1 MKWCFHI
8 HIDMYKYNEL
18 MTISDKQSF
27 REYDQLS
34 NLLVS
39 IFIVL
44 VLINDRMKYSYSVCT

>member
-1 MKWCFHI
+1 MI
-8 HIDMYKYNEL
+8 
-18 MTISDKQSF
+18 SF